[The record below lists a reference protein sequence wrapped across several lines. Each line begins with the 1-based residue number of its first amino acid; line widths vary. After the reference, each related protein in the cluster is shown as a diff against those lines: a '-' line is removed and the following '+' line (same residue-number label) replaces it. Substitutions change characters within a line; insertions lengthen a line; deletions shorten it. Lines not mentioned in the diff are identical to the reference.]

1 MSVDKILISVNSGFM
16 TARKPLLTVLL
27 VFTVYMLHAQTVQ
40 RDAGLWLGTSG
51 EYEINDR
58 ISLDGELEMRMHQ
71 QFSRYHALLLDL
83 GGSYKIDKNWSV
95 GAAYRL
101 GHRLR
106 LDNRQ
111 DFRRRFNTDVKYR
124 FKTGDTKIDFR
135 LRYQA
140 GRNRSEEQLSDLRNA
155 LRFRA
160 KVSHKLAKRTYLAA
174 SGELFYGSRR
184 GEFMMTDWRFR
195 LMLERRLGKGRSI
208 TGGYLVQ
215 REVNRNRPLLENVLT
230 LSYSFGIN

>member
-1 MSVDKILISVNSGFM
+1 M
-16 TARKPLLTVLL
+16 TVRKSLFTALFLLFVH
-27 VFTVYMLHAQTVQ
+27 VAMAQTTQ
-40 RDAGLWLGTSG
+40 RDAGLWLGTSAS
-51 EYEINDR
+51 YDINKR
-58 ISLDGELEMRMHQ
+58 VSLDGELELRTHQ
-71 QFSRYHALLLDL
+71 QFSRYNALLLDL
-83 GGSYKIDKNWSV
+83 GGSYKLDKNWSV
-95 GAAYRL
+95 GGAYRL

-106 LDNRQ
+106 LDDRQ
-111 DFRRRFNTDVKYR
+111 EFRRRFNTDVKYR
-124 FKTGDTKIDFR
+124 FKTGDTKIYFR

-140 GRNRSEEQLSDLRNA
+140 GRNHSEEQLSDLRNA
-155 LRFRA
+155 MRFRV

-184 GEFMMTDWRFR
+184 GELMMTDWRFR

-230 LSYSFGIN
+230 LSYGFGLN